1 MPQGSYAIRL
11 LVRPLKQYKHLTV
24 WSLWEQVHGHS
35 LDWVEWNAFY
45 SIRWGPAEVH
55 KVAHGC
61 PGIAGNIQES
71 LDILSSTNGQNHLG
85 M

>member
-1 MPQGSYAIRL
+1 MPFTRL
-11 LVRPLKQYKHLTV
+11 DGALQRLWWEGGTNISPDRCVLIPIPHPHKHL
-24 WSLWEQVHGHS
+24 L
-35 LDWVEWNAFY
+35 
-45 SIRWGPAEVH
+45 H

-85 M
+85 I